1 MQFLISDEN
10 NLPYGVQDAPEDILP
25 AHGVMQAV
33 GLDCTPLAAIVG
45 HSG

>member
-1 MQFLISDEN
+1 MIFLISDDN
-10 NLPYGVQDAPEDILP
+10 NLPYAVQDVHVDVLH

-33 GLDCTPLAAIVG
+33 GLDCKPVAAIVG